1 MTRSQLN
8 EEIMI
13 CLGGKAA
20 EDLVLNEVSTGA
32 SSDLKRANTVAHNM
46 VAKYGMSESIGN
58 LVFDNDSNEVF
69 IGKDYGHT
77 RTYSE
82 ETAAQIDREVKTII
96 DHAYAQVK
104 AVLTY
109 NIDKLNRIARALLEK
124 ERIEGEEFEA
134 LMNE

>member
-1 MTRSQLN
+1 
-8 EEIMI
+8 MI

-104 AVLTY
+104 AVLTD

>member
-1 MTRSQLN
+1 
-8 EEIMI
+8 MI

-46 VAKYGMSESIGN
+46 VAKYGMSENIGN

-104 AVLTY
+104 AVLTD
-109 NIDKLNRIARALLEK
+109 NIDKLNRIARALMEK

>member
-1 MTRSQLN
+1 M
-8 EEIMI
+8 
-13 CLGGKAA
+13 
-20 EDLVLNEVSTGA
+20 
-32 SSDLKRANTVAHNM
+32 
-46 VAKYGMSESIGN
+46 
-58 LVFDNDSNEVF
+58 FDNDSNEVF

-104 AVLTY
+104 AVLTD